1 MPLVTIRLARR
12 EPPASKEQKAALIAG
27 ATKLMQDVLGKRPED
42 VTVLIDEIDPDNW
55 GQGGESATVLRQRRR
70 EESVVGGARAG
81 GEPPG

>member
-70 EESVVGGARAG
+70 EESVDGGAGAG
-81 GEPPG
+81 GGLPG

>member
-70 EESVVGGARAG
+70 EESVDGGAGAG